1 MVKRGF
7 NIIYFTSKC
16 QSDFYNIE
24 TIETPNKNYTYQVSY
39 LTEKDSNYLKMS
51 TTQTTTTQIN
61 PIKAPLQ
68 VRQNIISS
76 VKNKTNNIEITGVYP
91 NPFINYTG
99 IQYAVSTSSAIYVY
113 VYNNAGDQYF
123 IKT

>member
-1 MVKRGF
+1 
-7 NIIYFTSKC
+7 
-16 QSDFYNIE
+16 
-24 TIETPNKNYTYQVSY
+24 
-39 LTEKDSNYLKMS
+39 MS

-113 VYNNAGDQYF
+113 VYNNAGQLVFYKDLGIKNKGVYF
-123 IKT
+123 EKFDLGDLPNGNYILNLFNGIDLISRKISKSE